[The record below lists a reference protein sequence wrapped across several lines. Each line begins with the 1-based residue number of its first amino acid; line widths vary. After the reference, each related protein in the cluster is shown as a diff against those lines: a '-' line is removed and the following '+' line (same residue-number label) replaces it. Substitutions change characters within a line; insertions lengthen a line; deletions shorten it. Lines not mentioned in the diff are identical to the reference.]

1 MSWSL
6 RALSCHHPC
15 SALGRWD
22 LFRFTA
28 RQVVLKRK
36 FPNQAKYGRSAR
48 GPHSVACLHL
58 FQAHPQ
64 QYASRIPSFYFL
76 SMFPPQCHVRLSVSG
91 TDNITIASM
100 FLGPKNAT
108 NMGHKNKPALFGEDT
123 GGSKFWDPILGPRK
137 LVLRGTSSHCSDLPL
152 APRRD
157 AKASPSHLPVHLL
170 QASCRGSHTHTHM
183 GGPPRRGQK

>member
-1 MSWSL
+1 MYIYICIYSI
-6 RALSCHHPC
+6 
-15 SALGRWD
+15 
-22 LFRFTA
+22 
-28 RQVVLKRK
+28 
-36 FPNQAKYGRSAR
+36 
-48 GPHSVACLHL
+48 ACLHL

-76 SMFPPQCHVRLSVSG
+76 SMFPPRCHVRLSVSG

-157 AKASPSHLPVHLL
+157 AKASPSHLPVHFL
-170 QASCRGSHTHTHM
+170 QASC
-183 GGPPRRGQK
+183 